1 MNRYWS
7 LFVLVCLMVVPCWAE
22 DNHNAGLGFSKP
34 GLVKS
39 SFAAGR
45 TAIEM
50 YADSR
55 VDVASLLSDLDLSR
69 PASAQ
74 AISDHV
80 NAKRKQLYPDEE
92 IVLSIAPPQEPR
104 AGSSGPEEKTAL
116 VRAIYW
122 WNNANCSTCYWYA
135 LYTSTVATMVI
146 DDVQSGAYNVYDVVG
161 TGSWVF
167 RYLVKKGG
175 AATRYSFGPN
185 ALRGFK
191 GASVGVASKA
201 DVVMYFFN

>member
-7 LFVLVCLMVVPCWAE
+7 SFVVVCLMVVPCWAE

-55 VDVASLLSDLDLSR
+55 VDVTSLLADLDLSR

-74 AISDHV
+74 SISDHV

-92 IVLSIAPPQEPR
+92 IVLSIASPP
-104 AGSSGPEEKTAL
+104 
-116 VRAIYW
+116 
-122 WNNANCSTCYWYA
+122 
-135 LYTSTVATMVI
+135 
-146 DDVQSGAYNVYDVVG
+146 
-161 TGSWVF
+161 
-167 RYLVKKGG
+167 
-175 AATRYSFGPN
+175 
-185 ALRGFK
+185 
-191 GASVGVASKA
+191 ASKRVSQKLGSQPTYHESNHGDA
-201 DVVMYFFN
+201 DHGFACLDESLIILTQATEAT